1 MTQRESTTASFARI
15 AGMEKNKVENGIG
28 AVSAGKFNFEDYHV
42 TEITDLCDAELAV
55 YTCDSETTLRRM
67 YEPKPGVF
75 LAESPTVIARALVAG
90 YEPLSFLIEY
100 GRLAEMVETL
110 GEWMQKV
117 PVYTAELSVL
127 TRLTGYHLTRG
138 VLCAM
143 RRKGLETA
151 EALVSGKSRIA
162 VLENVMNPTNVGAI
176 FRCAA
181 ALGIDALLLSAGC
194 SDPLYR
200 RCVRV
205 SMGTVFQVPWTYIDG
220 KAKDGALPAVCM
232 LRAAG
237 FWTVSMALRDESVCI
252 DDSRLV
258 SRERLAVILGTEG
271 EGLLPQTIAASDDVV
286 RIPMSHGVDSLNV
299 AAAAAVAFWEL
310 GRINRSGGE
319 SDGK

>member
-1 MTQRESTTASFARI
+1 MTRQESTTASFAPI
-15 AGMEKNKVENGIG
+15 AGMEKNKVENGVG
-28 AVSAGKFNFEDYHV
+28 AVFAGEFNFEDYHV
-42 TEITDLCDAELAV
+42 IEITDLCDARLAV
-55 YTCDSETTLRRM
+55 YTCNSETVLRRM

-75 LAESPTVIARALVAG
+75 LAESAAVIARALAAG
-90 YEPLSFLIEY
+90 YEPLSFLIE
-100 GRLAEMVETL
+100 RSLLAEMAEIF
-110 GEWMQKV
+110 GEWMRRV

-151 EALVSGKSRIA
+151 EALIGGKSRIA

-176 FRCAA
+176 FRSAA

-205 SMGTVFQVPWTYIDG
+205 SMGAVFQIPWTYFDG
-220 KAKDGALPAVCM
+220 KAKDGALSAVRM
-232 LRAAG
+232 LRESG
-237 FWTVSMALRDESVCI
+237 FWTVSMALRDESICI
-252 DDSRLV
+252 DDPGLLA
-258 SRERLAVILGTEG
+258 RERLAVIFGTES
-271 EGLLPQTIAASDDVV
+271 EGLLPQTIAASDDVA

-310 GRINRSGGE
+310 GRRNRLGGNYA
-319 SDGK
+319 GI